1 MPALP
6 DFLRGVPW
14 MIHRRSRQCPSL
26 VPAGPFP
33 AVPAPSCAS
42 PRGTC
47 SQMCTA
53 SLKTSVLFHNYC
65 QQHFPYPHT
74 PRDQGAPSEPR
85 THPQRET
92 SWGENLQ
99 IMYFYDQKFRNNT
112 GFSPCLHF
120 LLHVGDPCCRWGEQS
135 RGCYGSWD
143 GFLIFFTFWHL
154 CVSSRGF

>member
-6 DFLRGVPW
+6 NFLRGVPW

-53 SLKTSVLFHNYC
+53 SLKTSLLFHNYC

-74 PRDQGAPSEPR
+74 PGDQGAPSEPHITPKEKLPEEKTCKLCIFMTKNSGITR
-85 THPQRET
+85 VSHLVCI
-92 SWGENLQ
+92 SCCMWVILAAGEGS
-99 IMYFYDQKFRNNT
+99 RA
-112 GFSPCLHF
+112 
-120 LLHVGDPCCRWGEQS
+120 GDVMEAGM
-135 RGCYGSWD
+135 
-143 GFLIFFTFWHL
+143 
-154 CVSSRGF
+154 VS